1 MKNKYRQLQLM
12 GISFISTVQMSGKK
26 VPYVTAINVIIP
38 FSTRVN
44 ANHIYNH
51 KFHSSHF
58 LHNMPPYQKRYH
70 HWLECHCPPDIC
82 LPLVYDALWHPSRA
96 TQEIAI
102 SHTNPTE
109 FNLIQEVCRQRN
121 RVDLA
126 LEQQVFRPHPI
137 TGYW

>member
-1 MKNKYRQLQLM
+1 
-12 GISFISTVQMSGKK
+12 MSRKK
-26 VPYVTAINVIIP
+26 VPYVISINVIIP

-44 ANHIYNH
+44 ANHIS
-51 KFHSSHF
+51 FAHSIF
-58 LHNMPPYQKRYH
+58 LHNMPPYRKRYH
-70 HWLECHCPPDIC
+70 HWLERHCPPDIC

-96 TQEIAI
+96 TRELAI
-102 SHTNPTE
+102 LHTNPTE

-121 RVDLA
+121 RVELA